1 MAIKLHQASG
11 LTADVRA
18 PGSVKSGSLTHQ
30 ELDDNFNSM
39 WPIGSIYINATTPTN
54 PKFLMGFGEWESFG
68 LRQILVGHNDSP
80 AGFDQNDSPNQI
92 RRLIDTNGSKDT
104 TLSKEIKNITAG
116 NGELSISFYS
126 AHNFSKGQRVT
137 VGGVAKDSGT
147 YPSYGLANTITVTG
161 SSNTNYNGTYLFSTS
176 EDIWYNSTNPSAASG
191 TKGFFFFSDS
201 ANRWQFGS
209 TNANAKATGDTETNA
224 YLDPS
229 MNEATGFW
237 TVNTNSNWQAGNTT
251 VRDHVRLMSF
261 TLNSNV
267 LVQNVGT
274 VSIVANTSRTI
285 GGTEYNIDPNGEKEI
300 LHTGMGNYSCPRG
313 AITLRYVDPPPP
325 NSIITDPIPGPSG
338 QKTKLPGDGTV
349 TFFGTLYNS
358 SPVGNTIGERMGT
371 GGSFTHVLSEL
382 EIPEH
387 EHLVNWKQDSTDTN
401 FSAGANGYDNTEGAI
416 APYPPIPIGNGA
428 PISTSASI
436 FSKEVLD
443 AQGGYTS
450 GIPMGK
456 PHNNMMPFITAYFWR
471 RKA

>member
-1 MAIKLHQASG
+1 MAIKVHQGSG
-11 LTADVRA
+11 LTAIATVK
-18 PGSVKSGSLTHQ
+18 GSSLTHQ

-92 RRLIDTNGSKDT
+92 RKLFGYGDKDT
-104 TLSKEIKNITAG
+104 VLSKQIKDITAG

-137 VGGVAKDSGT
+137 VSGIANASGN
-147 YPSYGLANTITVTG
+147 YPSYGLGDTITVTG
-161 SSNTNYNGTYLFSTS
+161 SGNTNYNGTYLFSTS
-176 EDIWYNSTNPSAASG
+176 EDIWYNSTNPNVASGG
-191 TKGFFFFSDS
+191 TKGFFYYNSS
-201 ANRWQFGS
+201 LNRWQFGS
-209 TNANAKATGDTETNA
+209 TYAYAKSNLDDATNA

-313 AITLRYVDPPPP
+313 AITLRY
-325 NSIITDPIPGPSG
+325 
-338 QKTKLPGDGTV
+338 
-349 TFFGTLYNS
+349 
-358 SPVGNTIGERMGT
+358 
-371 GGSFTHVLSEL
+371 EL
-382 EIPEH
+382 
-387 EHLVNWKQDSTDTN
+387 
-401 FSAGANGYDNTEGAI
+401 
-416 APYPPIPIGNGA
+416 
-428 PISTSASI
+428 
-436 FSKEVLD
+436 
-443 AQGGYTS
+443 
-450 GIPMGK
+450 
-456 PHNNMMPFITAYFWR
+456 
-471 RKA
+471 

>member
-1 MAIKLHQASG
+1 MAIKVHQGSG
-11 LTADVRA
+11 LTATATVK
-18 PGSVKSGSLTHQ
+18 GSSLTHQ

-54 PKFLMGFGEWESFG
+54 PKSLMGFGEWESFG

-92 RRLIDTNGSKDT
+92 RKLFGYGDKDT
-104 TLSKEIKNITAG
+104 VLSKQIKDITAG

-137 VGGVAKDSGT
+137 VSGIANASGN
-147 YPSYGLANTITVTG
+147 YPSYGLANTITVAG
-161 SSNTNYNGTYLFSTS
+161 SSNTNYNGTYLFDTDA
-176 EDIWYNSTNPSAASG
+176 DIWYNSTNTSATSG

-201 ANRWQFGS
+201 ANRWQFGA

-237 TVNTNSNWQAGNTT
+237 TVNTNSNWQDGNTT
-251 VRDHVRLMSF
+251 VRDQIRLASF

-267 LVQNVGT
+267 LQNVGT

-313 AITLRYVDPPPP
+313 AITLRYVLAPPAGT
-325 NSIITDPIPGPSG
+325 NVSDPIPGPSG
-338 QKTKLPGDGTV
+338 QKTKLPQDGAV
-349 TFFGTLYNS
+349 TFFGTIFNS
-358 SPVGNTIGERMGT
+358 SPAGNTIGERMGT
-371 GGSFTHVLSEL
+371 GGDFTHILSEL

-387 EHLVNWKQDSTDTN
+387 THRINWKQDSTNTN
-401 FSAGANGYDNTEGAI
+401 FNAGASGYDNTSNTTI
-416 APYPPIPIGNGA
+416 RPYPPIPNNSGEDDIK
-428 PISTSASI
+428 TSATI
-436 FSKEVLD
+436 FNEELLD
-443 AQGGYTS
+443 SQGGYNTMLAS
-450 GIPMGK
+450 GK
-456 PHNNMMPFITAYFWR
+456 AHNNMMPFITAYFWR
-471 RKA
+471 RNA